1 MLRGYF
7 RILVFACG
15 LLAGLQV
22 PGFMDQY
29 TKRVDA
35 HFREVSANLS
45 GFQKTA
51 DRYFNGSIEAL
62 IVYYRQSPDP
72 VFKQDAKSLQNLY
85 DRYRMLLAQQ
95 QAMSGPWYKAGF
107 HLLFYHNDDL
117 MAETLA
123 QYSYTVLLNPRA
135 VAWGLAIAF
144 LISFF
149 LELFFLSVYRGIC
162 IAVKGWP
169 DNPAR
174 P

>member
-1 MLRGYF
+1 
-7 RILVFACG
+7 
-15 LLAGLQV
+15 
-22 PGFMDQY
+22 
-29 TKRVDA
+29 
-35 HFREVSANLS
+35 
-45 GFQKTA
+45 
-51 DRYFNGSIEAL
+51 
-62 IVYYRQSPDP
+62 
-72 VFKQDAKSLQNLY
+72 
-85 DRYRMLLAQQ
+85 
-95 QAMSGPWYKAGF
+95 
-107 HLLFYHNDDL
+107 